1 MMSFAA
7 DLILLVALVA
17 TAVSMVAFQRRLK
30 RLDRLNS
37 EYRVALAQASS
48 ALSAA
53 GESLVT
59 FNDDGRKV
67 LVLLAGRI
75 DDAHEL
81 IAQIDARA
89 RTHRLRNPN

>member
-30 RLDRLNS
+30 RLDGLNG
-37 EYRVALAQASS
+37 EYRVALAQASA

-53 GESLVT
+53 SQSLVT

-75 DDAHEL
+75 DNAHEI

-89 RTHRLRNPN
+89 RAHRLRNPN